1 MDKKNISYLFYII
14 IGLLIFNLGL
24 GILGLRK
31 SHLSFNDLQNY
42 ANELKNKKLYTQS
55 IEAYKNFLSVNK
67 FSKKFRANVNYII
80 AEIYNNDL
88 NDYDNALAYY
98 IKAKYFDPHSSYLS
112 MINQKII
119 QCLEKSGRTID
130 AKNEL
135 GKATA
140 LDKSKTQDHD
150 VVVAKIDDMPITLG
164 QFQTWYEGLP
174 EKLKK
179 QNTGIEGKKKLLRNF
194 VSEQLLYSSAQRR
207 GYDHDKNILDQT
219 FQYKKSLMVQKVF
232 QDEVMKN
239 TKIDKNDLQLYYQAH
254 KKDFYDSLHHRQK
267 TFEEVQQEVYR
278 KMMQGKIQYA
288 SQDLI
293 NKLLTSSRVRIF
305 DDLVK

>member
-135 GKATA
+135 GK
-140 LDKSKTQDHD
+140 Q
-150 VVVAKIDDMPITLG
+150 
-164 QFQTWYEGLP
+164 
-174 EKLKK
+174 
-179 QNTGIEGKKKLLRNF
+179 
-194 VSEQLLYSSAQRR
+194 QL
-207 GYDHDKNILDQT
+207 
-219 FQYKKSLMVQKVF
+219 
-232 QDEVMKN
+232 
-239 TKIDKNDLQLYYQAH
+239 
-254 KKDFYDSLHHRQK
+254 
-267 TFEEVQQEVYR
+267 
-278 KMMQGKIQYA
+278 
-288 SQDLI
+288 
-293 NKLLTSSRVRIF
+293 
-305 DDLVK
+305 